1 MIEYQCVIILPFSI
15 GFLVADQNLPL
26 SSIDTP
32 VSDLPL
38 VSVFMPVY
46 NQAHYVAASLD
57 SVINQ
62 TYENF
67 EIVISDD
74 CSHDLTPI
82 IVKQYAEKYPDKIRF
97 YKLSNENLG
106 NKHFELLLKQC
117 KGDYVC
123 MFSGDDIMYPE
134 KIKKQMYDVL
144 RLGLSFHG
152 HSVDCIN
159 ASGQIFSEMGTTE
172 NRFFRSNSSL
182 ILNGNPTAGCSWL
195 VRRSFAH
202 FNQSLGFLHDLD
214 MVIKVLGAGRLGYI
228 CVEKLGAYRVTNTSW
243 SKNLSWNDYLRSYTN
258 LLKAWIQSKMYSEC
272 VWLVLRVLVRLP
284 KLPLKILKMK

>member
-1 MIEYQCVIILPFSI
+1 MKNLDKSTTKI
-15 GFLVADQNLPL
+15 GSKENPN
-26 SSIDTP
+26 
-32 VSDLPL
+32 PL

-46 NQAHYVAASLD
+46 NHELYVVSALN
-57 SVINQ
+57 SVLNQ

-82 IVKQYAEKYPDKIRF
+82 IVKQYAEKHPDKIRF

-106 NKHFELLLKQC
+106 SKHFELLLKQC

-134 KIKKQMYDVL
+134 KIEKQMHDVL

-159 ASGQIFSEMGTTE
+159 ASGQIFSEMGATE
-172 NRFFRSNSSL
+172 NLFFRNNGSL

-214 MVIKVLGAGRLGYI
+214 MVINVLGAGRLGY
-228 CVEKLGAYRVTNTSW
+228 VSTDKLGAYRITETSW
-243 SKNLSWNDYLRSYTN
+243 SRNLNWKDYFNAYFN
-258 LLKAWIQSKMYSEC
+258 LTKAWFQSKMYSEC
-272 VWLVLRVLVRLP
+272 LWLTLRALIRLP
-284 KLPLKILKMK
+284 KLPLKISRMKWN